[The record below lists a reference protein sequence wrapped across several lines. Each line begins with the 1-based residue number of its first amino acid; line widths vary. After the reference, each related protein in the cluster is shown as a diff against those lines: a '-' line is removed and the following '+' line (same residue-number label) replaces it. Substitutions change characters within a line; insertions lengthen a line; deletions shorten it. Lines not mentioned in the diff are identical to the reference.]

1 MKTPVSLSPS
11 KVSSFKQCAL
21 SFQYESIDKLPTLPN
36 YSAVRGTLVHAAL
49 QGLFWHWGQGF
60 RTLGN
65 AGREMAAAWA
75 ARHQDPD
82 FVDLGLD
89 EAAEMEMLAECVALV
104 FNYLKLEDPN
114 RVRVA
119 GVELTM
125 EAEVDG
131 VFLRGIIDR
140 LDIGENGE
148 LIVVDYKTGKVPD
161 AAKEKAKLEGV
172 YFNAM
177 L

>member
-1 MKTPVSLSPS
+1 
-11 KVSSFKQCAL
+11 
-21 SFQYESIDKLPTLPN
+21 
-36 YSAVRGTLVHAAL
+36 
-49 QGLFWHWGQGF
+49 
-60 RTLGN
+60 
-65 AGREMAAAWA
+65 
-75 ARHQDPD
+75 
-82 FVDLGLD
+82 
-89 EAAEMEMLAECVALV
+89 MEMLAECVALV